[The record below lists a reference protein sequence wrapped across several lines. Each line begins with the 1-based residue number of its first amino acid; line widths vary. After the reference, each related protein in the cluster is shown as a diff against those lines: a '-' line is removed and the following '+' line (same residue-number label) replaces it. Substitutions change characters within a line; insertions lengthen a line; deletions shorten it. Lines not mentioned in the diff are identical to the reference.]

1 MAWRCLILRTD
12 DIISLKNV
20 EISYFKN
27 AFKENNSEENTKVLT
42 NVNFYMRKGETI
54 GLLGSSGSGKSTLSY
69 VLCGLKKIS
78 KGIINCPFDKV
89 AIVMQNPENSFDTM
103 WSIGKT
109 LREIKLNYLKTHK
122 LTIPS
127 KEKLE
132 KEFKV
137 WFSKMGIDE
146 AKLYNYPSQ
155 FSGGELQRIAII
167 CALLRNTEIIIF
179 DEATSMLDV
188 LVQAKVM
195 KLLME
200 IKKEYKLSYII
211 ISHDVDMVKLLCNR
225 IYKIEDCYIKEL
237 SREN

>member
-1 MAWRCLILRTD
+1 LILRTD

-27 AFKENNSEENTKVLT
+27 AFKENNSEEGTKVLT
-42 NVNFYMRKGETI
+42 NVNFYMKKGETI

-132 KEFKV
+132 EEFKV

-211 ISHDVDMVKLLCNR
+211 ISHDVYMVKLLCNR

-237 SREN
+237 SRRN

>member
-27 AFKENNSEENTKVLT
+27 AFKENNSEEGTKVLT

-132 KEFKV
+132 EEFKV

-237 SREN
+237 SRRN

>member
-27 AFKENNSEENTKVLT
+27 AFKENNSEESTKVLT

-54 GLLGSSGSGKSTLSY
+54 GLLGNSGSGKSTLSY

-132 KEFKV
+132 EEFKV